1 MMLLA
6 KAALGMGGALAL
18 AGAYT
23 FHEGVIRVDVDEY
36 RAGGSHIHMWLPAA
50 LVPMTMHFVPKD
62 HLRDAADQARDVLP
76 AIRAF
81 AKELKKFPDTELM
94 EIVDGEEHAQIRTR
108 SAKLEVH
115 VESPSENVHVLVPL
129 STIEDVIQELESSAP
144 GA

>member
-6 KAALGMGGALAL
+6 KAALGMGGALVL

-50 LVPMTMHFVPKD
+50 VVPMTMHFVPKH
-62 HLRDAADQARDVLP
+62 HLRDAADQAREFLP
-76 AIRAF
+76 LTHALI
-81 AKELKKFPDTELM
+81 KELKRFPDADFVE
-94 EIVDGEEHAQIRTR
+94 VKDDDEHVQIRTHQG
-108 SAKLEVH
+108 KLQIDV
-115 VESPSENVHVLVPL
+115 VEPGQNVHVLVPL
-129 STIEDVIQELESSAP
+129 STLDDVTSELESSAS